1 MHCVIGGV
9 NDLPTLLTGEGGAS
23 METMRGRL
31 ALLDTQGAG
40 LAERRSTICT
50 GGPSLASRS
59 WPTLHTDNWQLA
71 TDNFPVGLRSL
82 RDLGPP
88 YSLFHLA
95 PHRLALTG
103 PCQYISVLHSYRHY
117 PSFRGR
123 VKRRVPSHNGDAAS
137 IKRFSALFVLRM
149 GCDTKRKAPARA
161 PRWRFALSVPFRS

>member
-1 MHCVIGGV
+1 
-9 NDLPTLLTGEGGAS
+9 

-88 YSLFHLA
+88 YILTSGGHLVA
-95 PHRLALTG
+95 RLDGERDFRIYVGERNGLIGAIHRTARKVGLDGDELGYLLA
-103 PCQYISVLHSYRHY
+103 QVA
-117 PSFRGR
+117 
-123 VKRRVPSHNGDAAS
+123 K
-137 IKRFSALFVLRM
+137 IKRE
-149 GCDTKRKAPARA
+149 G
-161 PRWRFALSVPFRS
+161 